1 MIYNETDNKVFT
13 QSETFLDLENKY
25 DIKSSNILFDRNL
38 NIISSNE
45 ITEINDKIA
54 NKFIFE
60 KGLIFDTIREI
71 ISSEKILIKD
81 QNLNNILLKI
91 QN

>member
-1 MIYNETDNKVFT
+1 MIYNEFDNKVFS

-25 DIKSSNILFDRNL
+25 DIKSSNISFDRNL

-45 ITEINDKIA
+45 FTEINDKVE

-71 ISSEKILIKD
+71 I
-81 QNLNNILLKI
+81 
-91 QN
+91 